1 MSDFSIPA
9 NQKTIQQIIDETKS
23 KLGTRNTG
31 ELGKDDFLNL
41 LVTQLRYQDP
51 LNPTD
56 DKEFIGQMAQFSALE
71 QMQNLN
77 TSFSGTKA
85 FSLIGKSID
94 ANVEDPSTGETK
106 VVTGNVSMVRYSD
119 GKYYAVV
126 NGTDVQIDD
135 IVNVAES
142 SYSSENNLSAYT
154 NVIGYLVD
162 GIAYDPA
169 NGSMI
174 KVTGIVESLQK
185 GVYED
190 YAVMDG
196 VSTEIA
202 GLDTDETSTDPDY
215 VTNKLKD
222 AMDHYTEIDIIIKDS
237 ETGERVPVTAKI
249 VSYTKT
255 PDGKIKAVL
264 NGLHVPLTSITNIS
278 KVPEATTPTTTPEE
292 QQDESTTA
300 PADPDAETDTSE
312 DGGTAG
318 DGSGN

>member
-1 MSDFSIPA
+1 MSNVTVTA
-9 NQKTIQQIIDETKS
+9 NQKTIQQVIDETKS
-23 KLGTRNTG
+23 KSGTRNTG
-31 ELGKDDFLNL
+31 ELGKNDFLNL

-71 QMQNLN
+71 QMTNLN
-77 TSFSGTKA
+77 TSFTGTKA
-85 FSLIGKSID
+85 FSLIGKSVD
-94 ANVEDPSTGETK
+94 ANVVDPSTGETK
-106 VVTGNVSMVRYSD
+106 VVSGNVSMVRYYD
-119 GKYYAVV
+119 GKYFATV
-126 NGTDVQIDD
+126 NGTDVAIDD

-142 SYSSENNLSAYT
+142 SYSTDNNLSAYT

-162 GIAYDPA
+162 GVAYDPS

-174 KVTGIVESLQK
+174 KVTGTVKSLQK

-196 VSTEIA
+196 VNVEIA

-222 AMDHYTEIDIIIKDS
+222 AMDNGTEIDIIIKDS

-249 VSYTKT
+249 VSFTRT
-255 PDGKIKAVL
+255 ADGKIKAVL

-278 KVPEATTPTTTPEE
+278 KAPEATAPTSE
-292 QQDESTTA
+292 QSGSGSAAPTDSGKDE
-300 PADPDAETDTSE
+300 DTSA